1 MNFDFDEISNIDA
14 YKMLSSV
21 VVPRPIAWVVSQ
33 NKHGAV
39 NAAPFSFFNLVSS
52 DPPVIALGVG
62 PRANGAPKDTARN
75 ILETGEFV
83 VNLVSHELAVHMN
96 ETSRPYAESVDELA
110 EHGLECE
117 PSLKVKPPRIR
128 RSPVALECRAWQTL
142 SSGPNRYIIL
152 AHVVALYL
160 SDNAIENLEKFYVDT
175 PALKLVARMNG
186 AGWYTHTSDTFFMP
200 GPDAAPPP
208 QSDE

>member
-1 MNFDFDEISNIDA
+1 MNFDFEDISRIDA
-14 YKMLSSV
+14 YKLLSSV

-33 NKHGAV
+33 SKEGAI

-52 DPPVIALGVG
+52 DPAVVALGVG

-96 ETSRPYAESVDELA
+96 ETSRPYAETVNELA

-128 RSPVALECRAWQTL
+128 RSPVALECRVWQTL
-142 SSGPNRYIIL
+142 SPGPNRYIVL

-160 SDNAIENLEKFYVDT
+160 SDHAIADLEKFYVDT
-175 PALKLVARMNG
+175 PSLNLVARMHG
-186 AGWYTHTSDTFFMP
+186 AGWYTHTGDTFLMP
-200 GPDAAPPP
+200 GPSAVPP
-208 QSDE
+208 SVADE